1 MTLDLLIQLF
11 LCLMWVL
18 GIEFTI
24 FQSRL
29 PDNRVRNDFLLLVL
43 NDNSIVVYDN
53 LPLPRLDCYC

>member
-43 NDNSIVVYDN
+43 NDNSIVVHDN